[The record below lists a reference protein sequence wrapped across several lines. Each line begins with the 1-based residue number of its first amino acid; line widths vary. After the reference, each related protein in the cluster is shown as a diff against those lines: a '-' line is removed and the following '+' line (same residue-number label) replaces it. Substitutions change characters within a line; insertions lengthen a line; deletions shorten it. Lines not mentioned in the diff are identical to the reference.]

1 LAVQPVR
8 SAVQHPNLLLVL
20 WEPPLLQHP
29 PPPQLLLMVLLLL
42 LRVDAQTAG
51 DQMHPSFCLQNL
63 CLLLP
68 ACC

>member
-1 LAVQPVR
+1 VR

-20 WEPPLLQHP
+20 WELPLLQP
-29 PPPQLLLMVLLLL
+29 PRQQQLLVVLPL
-42 LRVDAQTAG
+42 LRVDAQIAG